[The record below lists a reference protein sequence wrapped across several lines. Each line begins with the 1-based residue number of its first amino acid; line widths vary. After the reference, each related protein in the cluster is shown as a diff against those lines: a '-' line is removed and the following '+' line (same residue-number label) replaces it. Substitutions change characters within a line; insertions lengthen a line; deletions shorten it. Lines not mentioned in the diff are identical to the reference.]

1 MTEATK
7 RENEVP
13 GATIRE
19 AGSPFGTIRET
30 GTTASGT
37 ASRSLLR
44 LPAALAEQ
52 YEIEREL
59 HTRGNEA
66 DVLVA
71 RDRWNGQS
79 VAIKLYRPNI
89 APKHEVLNLLATLDT
104 NYVIRQLANGNSEGR
119 TYEVMELAT
128 GSLADLLADRKV
140 KLSAIGLCSVVK
152 QVAAA
157 LNYLHTLKSQI
168 VHRDIKPDNIL
179 IRHRTPL
186 KLVLTDFGI
195 SSVVE
200 HGSRVASSV
209 NRTTLYAAPEAGAGD
224 VSAVLD
230 WWSLGMIIA
239 EAAAGRHPFEGIL
252 EQSVNI
258 HYARREPIPLDGIT
272 DPRLKLLC
280 QGLLCYDQKKRWGMA
295 EVQRWLDGDTTL
307 ASPVEDT
314 HTQPIEGHRAARPY
328 RISGTD
334 CWTLTELA
342 SALAANWDEAVKR
355 VGRRDVEPW
364 LRDDLRD
371 HDAFNHF
378 LDLNDGQAFR
388 SLDPVTKLSLWL
400 PMLDPSLPPMVDGQ
414 KLTEER
420 FLALAHA
427 VAKGSSPWPTVLQP
441 GYGEQLA
448 ELANA
453 QWLSKIYTEW
463 RAASAEAKTL
473 DDKLRASTPSLT
485 QISTGGQVSLLLLVI
500 DPATCATASKR
511 LTASASSAE
520 VRACRW
526 AAPLIPVNKLTPAG
540 LWILGNRLPEIQ
552 AAGAAERKNI
562 VDRKRKIRTVVVY
575 ALVIIG
581 ISGGIWLNNLNDKIN
596 IKNKAE
602 FLQKAKESWQ
612 TGYDSGFLTSA
623 SSKYNKSNITALH
636 PMFFMGA
643 ASQISNGTLN
653 CGVGQVTMLEI
664 TEARCAWGS
673 IGKGGASL
681 SFWSNMMPDSPSGF
695 PAPQYANGNGKLV
708 IMLINNMPTQ
718 HDVYLFDRI
727 IGTLTKGDASIIKR
741 SEFIWVPGNEILGF
755 KSCSVSYREQSGNS
769 KQIIFRID
777 CYQKQ
782 QNENS

>member
-540 LWILGNRLPEIQ
+540 LWILGNRLPEILAVGHAAHKQQQQ
-552 AAGAAERKNI
+552 ARKGKLWWAAACI
-562 VDRKRKIRTVVVY
+562 
-575 ALVIIG
+575 LVILGIG
-581 ISGGIWLNNLNDKIN
+581 VPQLVAFYENRLETEHQSEAWKKGRESGL
-596 IKNKAE
+596 
-602 FLQKAKESWQ
+602 
-612 TGYDSGFLTSA
+612 LTSRIQNGFTE
-623 SSKYNKSNITALH
+623 YDITGLH
-636 PMFFMGA
+636 PLFLMGA
-643 ASQISNGTLN
+643 ISQLFNGHPN
-653 CGVGQVTMLEI
+653 CAPGDKGI
-664 TEARCAWGS
+664 NGS
-673 IGKGGASL
+673 LTSSVNSALCYSSPYRSL
-681 SFWSNMMPDSPSGF
+681 AINSNMMPDLSHDSGHKRELSIHYSHSP
-695 PAPQYANGNGKLV
+695 ADDMDNYIIDRLV
-708 IMLINNMPTQ
+708 A
-718 HDVYLFDRI
+718 
-727 IGTLTKGDASIIKR
+727 TLTQVKFDSIKFPR
-741 SEFIWVPGNEILGF
+741 YSETVSGNTKLGF
-755 KSCSVSYREQSGNS
+755 KTCRVNYDQNISKSKDRTQISLIMSCN
-769 KQIIFRID
+769 
-777 CYQKQ
+777 
-782 QNENS
+782 